1 MSFLNPAL
9 ALAGLALV
17 AIPLAIH
24 FLNRRRHK
32 TVPWAAMAFLLAAV
46 KKNRRRLKFESWL
59 LLATRCA
66 VVVLLAAAL
75 ARPFGCGDSTL
86 AAVAGRRAALHV
98 IVLDD
103 SYSMAYESNRD
114 GAATDFDA
122 AKELAADLLDRMGGG
137 GDSVALVTASSPA
150 RAVVARPTYDLSAVR
165 AAVERVPQSY
175 GATDLPGALA
185 LAAKIAAEDG
195 RQPDRRLHVIT
206 DDTAGAWR
214 SPPETAF
221 AEAAGPLASA
231 FGRATVYDVSGGN
244 GGEGETNAAVLDLAG
259 GRGLVRAGF
268 PASFTATV
276 AGYAPSGDGAGQA
289 AVRWALDGTPLEAA
303 PPVALT
309 AAGTKSE
316 RPSVR
321 IDAGGRHVLTA
332 SLPGDKLPA
341 DDARRRVV
349 DAAADLKV
357 LIVET
362 RRGFGPLAGSGA
374 FLSLALAPPADA
386 TGAASSSYVAPERI
400 TEGELGSKA
409 LDDYRAVVLA
419 GVGGITAPT
428 ADRLRRFVEGGGTL
442 LIFTGEDVRDDVYN
456 STLLPAGLLPG
467 PLVSRQSATGGAA
480 SAFAFDFRP
489 EGNLHPYLQAFR
501 GQQNSGLDTAETFTY
516 WQVAPD
522 PKRAVERVLNF
533 RGAKSQI
540 SNPESQT
547 SDPRS
552 QMSDSADPAITS
564 QSLGEGTVVF
574 FAFSADTEWT
584 TLPAKPAF
592 VALAHEVLRNAVGG
606 GDGWLNLTAGDALVV
621 PPRVTYAAA
630 PTLTPTEGVAAEGA
644 GRPVPIELAR
654 VTRPDGSPA
663 WQSPP
668 IARPGLYT
676 LAAPDGSSPV
686 PVAVNVPAAES
697 DTRPVDQSAVRQR
710 LGPLGDRTDFVTA
723 ASRPRP
729 TTPRRW
735 RAARAT
741 SAGASC

>member
-98 IVLDD
+98 VVLDD
-103 SYSMAYESNRD
+103 SYSMAYEANRD
-114 GAATDFDA
+114 GAATHFDA
-122 AKELAADLLDRMGGG
+122 AKATVADLLDRLGGG
-137 GDSVALVTASSPA
+137 GDSVALVVASSPA
-150 RAVVARPTYDLSAVR
+150 RAVIARPTYDLAAVR

-195 RQPDRRLHVIT
+195 RQPDRRLHVVT
-206 DDTAGAWR
+206 DATAGAWR
-214 SPPETAF
+214 TPPETAF

-231 FGRATVYDVSGGN
+231 FQRATVYDVSA
-244 GGEGETNAAVLDLAG
+244 GESANAAVLGLEG

-276 AGYAPSGDGAGQA
+276 AGYGDGSEGGQA
-289 AVRWALDGTPLEAA
+289 AVRWAIDGQPLEAA
-303 PPVALT
+303 PPVALSAT
-309 AAGTKSE
+309 GARAE
-316 RPSVR
+316 QPSVR
-321 IDAGGRHVLTA
+321 IDAGGRHVVTA
-332 SLPGDKLPA
+332 SVPADRLPA

-357 LIVET
+357 LVVET
-362 RRGFGPLAGSGA
+362 RGGFGPLAGSGA

-386 TGAASSSYVAPERI
+386 GGAPSASYVAPERI
-400 TEGELGSKA
+400 TEGELGARS

-419 GVGGITAPT
+419 GVGGVTAPT

-442 LIFTGEDVRDDVYN
+442 LVFSGDAVRDDVYN

-467 PLVSRQSATGGAA
+467 PLTARRSATGA

-516 WQVAPD
+516 WQVTPD
-522 PKRAVERVLNF
+522 PGRAVERVLDF
-533 RGAKSQI
+533 RRTDAADPTPI
-540 SNPESQT
+540 DNPQSQT
-547 SDPRS
+547 ENRP
-552 QMSDSADPAITS
+552 DPAITS
-564 QSLGEGTVVF
+564 HELGEGTVVF

-606 GDGWLNLTAGDALVV
+606 GEGWLNLTAGEALVV
-621 PPRVTYAAA
+621 PPRVAYATA
-630 PTLTPTEGVAAEGA
+630 PVLTPVRGRRRRRA
-644 GRPVPIELAR
+644 GPTRDDRPRPRDPPRRLAR
-654 VTRPDGSPA
+654 VAIAAAR
-663 WQSPP
+663 Q
-668 IARPGLYT
+668 ARPLHARRGRRLV
-676 LAAPDGSSPV
+676 AAAG
-686 PVAVNVPAAES
+686 
-697 DTRPVDQSAVRQR
+697 RRQR
-710 LGPLGDRTDFVTA
+710 ARRRERRPPRRRVGRPPAPRPPR
-723 ASRPRP
+723 RPR
-729 TTPRRW
+729 RLRHG
-735 RAARAT
+735 R
-741 SAGASC
+741 